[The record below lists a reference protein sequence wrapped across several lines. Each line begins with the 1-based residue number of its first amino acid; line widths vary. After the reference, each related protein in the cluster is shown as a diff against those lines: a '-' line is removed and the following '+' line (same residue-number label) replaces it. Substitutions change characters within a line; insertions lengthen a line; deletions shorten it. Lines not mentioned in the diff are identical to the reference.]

1 MDEAATMLAD
11 IGYRKPVT
19 KLTVTDTEAL
29 KSALVDHHCM
39 LKVKAYI
46 DQFIEGLEVLGI
58 MTVVRKYPGL
68 MKELFVFDKQKSIMT
83 PGMCEVVYI
92 HAIQ

>member
-19 KLTVTDTEAL
+19 KLTVTDIEAL
-29 KSALVDHHCM
+29 KCALVDHHCM

-46 DQFIEGLEVLGI
+46 DQFIEGLEVLGQGI
-58 MTVVRKYPGL
+58 PKDFCEKFEGYNKYYDIHVA
-68 MKELFVFDKQKSIMT
+68 LFSLYLLYFL
-83 PGMCEVVYI
+83 
-92 HAIQ
+92 